1 MRSMLKPRQAVA
13 TIFDIDLQPLW
24 ESGYKNL
31 ILDVDNTITAWN
43 TYHVS
48 DKLKK
53 WVLKL
58 KNTGFCIC
66 LLSNN
71 NQGKVQQFA
80 SELGVIAAPRGGKP
94 FPGAFQSA
102 ITALD
107 ADNSNTIIIGDQLFT
122 DILGGNRAGLYTILV
137 EPIDRKEFIGT
148 RFVRILE
155 SLFTGRSFSWKSH
168 RQQR

>member
-1 MRSMLKPRQAVA
+1 MKRKMILRSMLKPRQAVA

-31 ILDVDNTITAWN
+31 IIDVDNTITAWN

-48 DKLKK
+48 DKLKT

-58 KNTGFCIC
+58 KSKGFRIC

-71 NQGKVQQFA
+71 NQEKVQKFA

-94 FPGAFQSA
+94 FLKAFQSA
-102 ITALD
+102 ISALD
-107 ADNSNTIIIGDQLFT
+107 ASNSNTLIIGDQLFT

-137 EPIDRKEFIGT
+137 EPIDNKEFIGT
-148 RFVRILE
+148 RLVRLLE
-155 SLFTGRSFSWKSH
+155 SLITGR
-168 RQQR
+168 RL

>member
-13 TIFDIDLQPLW
+13 SIFDIDLQPLW
-24 ESGYKNL
+24 ESGYQNL

-53 WVLKL
+53 WVLKQ
-58 KNTGFCIC
+58 KNKGFGIC

-71 NQGKVQQFA
+71 NQEKVQQFA
-80 SELGVIAAPRGGKP
+80 TELGVIAAPRGGKP
-94 FPGAFQSA
+94 LLGAFQSA

-107 ADNSNTIIIGDQLFT
+107 ADHRNTLIIGDQLFT

-137 EPIDRKEFIGT
+137 EPIDKKEFIGT

-155 SLFTGRSFSWKSH
+155 SLFTGRS
-168 RQQR
+168 